1 MNNDG
6 NNNNDNSDE
15 NSDDDDNV
23 NVKKGYCH
31 FNENGNDKTFTIN
44 LYGHELVIEQD
55 PDSTI
60 GHGSTVWDSSVI
72 FSKYVEYNPTLYS
85 SSTLSGKTVIELG
98 SGTGLAG
105 LSLLLLGCKVTFTD
119 LPDVVTQFTSINTNR
134 IYNQL
139 KSKGSGY
146 LRSEI
151 HPPIVKPLDWTWDN
165 DLLNNTI
172 TESPYDIV
180 LLTDCVFSKRL
191 VPFLVQT
198 IIKCS
203 GPKTQVICSHEIRD
217 EDANNAFKLEL
228 KEHYNIKRIPF
239 NKLNPS
245 YQNEFVEVL
254 IAKSARGKKH

>member
-1 MNNDG
+1 MNNDD
-6 NNNNDNSDE
+6 NNNDNSDDD
-15 NSDDDDNV
+15 DDDDNV
-23 NVKKGYCH
+23 NNVKKGYCH

-44 LYGHELVIEQD
+44 LFGHDLVIEQD

-105 LSLLLLGCKVTFTD
+105 ILGCAVTFTD

-165 DLLNNTI
+165 DLLNTTI
-172 TESPYDIV
+172 QEAPYDYV
-180 LLTDCVFSKRL
+180 LLTDCVFCKKTCAIS
-191 VPFLVQT
+191 
-198 IIKCS
+198 CS
-203 GPKTQVICSHEIRD
+203 NDYQMFWTKDASH
-217 EDANNAFKLEL
+217 LL
-228 KEHYNIKRIPF
+228 
-239 NKLNPS
+239 S
-245 YQNEFVEVL
+245 
-254 IAKSARGKKH
+254 